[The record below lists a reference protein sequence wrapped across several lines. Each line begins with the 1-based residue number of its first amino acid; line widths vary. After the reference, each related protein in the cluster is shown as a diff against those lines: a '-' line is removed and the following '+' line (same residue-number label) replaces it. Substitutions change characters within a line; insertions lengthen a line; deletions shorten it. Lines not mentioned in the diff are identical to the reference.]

1 MVVFESEMLRS
12 SRPLAAGAKKLVV
25 RGLTIG
31 LPIAVVL
38 ALAVA
43 TYGLAAGRT
52 PVALVGLGSG
62 LAIAITMTLRTY
74 TSLRKAQRSLA
85 LLNRVLAESK
95 QERRNLH
102 AANAKLERRNLELRL
117 VQIAVAQGFTL
128 VDERTQ
134 GRLREIVIQAG
145 DDLAALVDESLGY

>member
-12 SRPLAAGAKKLVV
+12 PRPLAAGVKRLAS
-25 RGLTIG
+25 RGLAIT
-31 LPIAVVL
+31 LPVGVAV
-38 ALAVA
+38 ALAVTA
-43 TYGLAAGRT
+43 YALAAGRT
-52 PVALVGLGSG
+52 LIALVGLGSG

-85 LLNRVLAESK
+85 LLNHVLAESK
-95 QERRNLH
+95 QERSNLR
-102 AANAKLERRNLELRL
+102 ATNAKLERKNLELRM

-145 DDLAALVDESLGY
+145 DDLAALVDESLGS

>member
-1 MVVFESEMLRS
+1 MLRS
-12 SRPLAAGAKKLVV
+12 SRPFAAGAKKLVV

-52 PVALVGLGSG
+52 LVALVGLGSG

-85 LLNRVLAESK
+85 LLNQVLAESK

-102 AANAKLERRNLELRL
+102 AANAKLERRNLELRM

>member
-12 SRPLAAGAKKLVV
+12 SRPLAAGAKTLAF
-25 RGLTIG
+25 RGLAIA
-31 LPIAVVL
+31 LPVAVVV

-43 TYGLAAGRT
+43 TYGLAAGRSR
-52 PVALVGLGSG
+52 VVLIGFGSG
-62 LAIAITMTLRTY
+62 LAIAIAMTLRTY
-74 TSLRKAQRSLA
+74 NTLRKAQRSLD
-85 LLNRVLAESK
+85 LLNQVLAES
-95 QERRNLH
+95 QQARRDLTATNV
-102 AANAKLERRNLELRL
+102 KLERKNLELRM

-145 DDLAALVDESLGY
+145 DDLAALVDESLGS

>member
-12 SRPLAAGAKKLVV
+12 SRPLATGAKKRAL
-25 RGLTIG
+25 RGLAIA
-31 LPIAVVL
+31 LPVAVVV

-43 TYGLAAGRT
+43 TYGLAAGRSR
-52 PVALVGLGSG
+52 VVLIGFGSG
-62 LAIAITMTLRTY
+62 LAIAIAMMLRAY
-74 TSLRKAQRSLA
+74 NSLRRAQRSFD
-85 LLNRVLAESK
+85 LLNQVLAES
-95 QERRNLH
+95 QQARRDLT
-102 AANAKLERRNLELRL
+102 ATNAKLERKNLELRM

-145 DDLAALVDESLGY
+145 DDLAALVDESLGS

>member
-12 SRPLAAGAKKLVV
+12 SRPLGAGAKKLAL
-25 RGLTIG
+25 RGLAIA
-31 LPIAVVL
+31 LPVAVVV

-43 TYGLAAGRT
+43 TYGLAAGRSR
-52 PVALVGLGSG
+52 VVLIGFGSG
-62 LAIAITMTLRTY
+62 LTIAIAMMLRAY
-74 TSLRKAQRSLA
+74 NSLRRAQRSLD
-85 LLNRVLAESK
+85 LLNQVLAES
-95 QERRNLH
+95 QQARRDLTATNV
-102 AANAKLERRNLELRL
+102 KLERKNLELRM

-145 DDLAALVDESLGY
+145 DDLAALVDESLGS